1 MSTSETEIVE
11 RSEEYEPVPV
21 EIVLRPKAPTMIPAE
36 LTGEQR
42 EQEIALRTINRLAGL
57 MEVPRS
63 NIAEVREITND
74 D

>member
-1 MSTSETEIVE
+1 
-11 RSEEYEPVPV
+11 
-21 EIVLRPKAPTMIPAE
+21 MIPAE

-42 EQEIALRTINRLAGL
+42 EQELTIRTINRLAGL